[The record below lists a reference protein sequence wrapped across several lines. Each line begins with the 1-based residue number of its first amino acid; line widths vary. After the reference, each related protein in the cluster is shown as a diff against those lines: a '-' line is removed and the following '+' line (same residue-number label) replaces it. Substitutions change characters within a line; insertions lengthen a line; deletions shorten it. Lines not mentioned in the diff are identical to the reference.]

1 MAYSTDVALAE
12 EIAREAHFGA
22 VDKAGKPYI
31 EHPERVAGRLDD
43 PRLKVIAWL
52 HDVVEDSYISLE
64 LIWDRFGEDTA
75 NAVDALTHRKGE
87 MWADYL
93 TRVKGNEFAKAV
105 KISDLI
111 DNSNLSRLS
120 KIGPRDVARQAKYN
134 RALYYLMDADG
145 E

>member
-12 EIAREAHFGA
+12 VIARGAHFGA

-52 HDVVEDSYISLE
+52 HDVVEDSCISLE
-64 LIWDRFGEDTA
+64 LIWDRFGEETA

-93 TRVKGNEFAKAV
+93 TRVKKNEFATAV

-111 DNSNLSRLS
+111 DNSNLSR
-120 KIGPRDVARQAKYN
+120 IPQITMRDVDRQAKYN
-134 RALYYLMDADG
+134 KALRFMLEDK
-145 E
+145 

>member
-31 EHPERVAGRLDD
+31 EHPERVAGRLEH

-64 LIWDRFGEDTA
+64 LI
-75 NAVDALTHRKGE
+75 
-87 MWADYL
+87 
-93 TRVKGNEFAKAV
+93 
-105 KISDLI
+105 
-111 DNSNLSRLS
+111 
-120 KIGPRDVARQAKYN
+120 
-134 RALYYLMDADG
+134 
-145 E
+145 